1 MRILVVASEAVPFV
15 KTGGL
20 GDVVGALP
28 KALAKQNHDVKVF
41 IPRYRSLNTG
51 YHQVK
56 KLNWSSEITIGDRKH
71 SLSVECARENRV
83 SLEYYFVKNARFF
96 DRSELY
102 RDEDD
107 GEDYSDN
114 DERFAFFN
122 RGVLETVKHL
132 GWKPDIIHV
141 HDWQSALI
149 PAYLKTLYQDDPI
162 FEGSKTVLTIH
173 NLAYQGTFEKERF
186 PVLGLPKEEFF
197 PTAPFEFYGKV
208 NFLKGGIVHADKIT
222 TVSERYAQEIQTD
235 ELGCGLNGVLTER
248 KPDLMGILNGVDYT
262 IWSPSRDKR
271 IPYTYHS
278 ANLSGKR
285 MNKVELLGRFSLPVR
300 EKAPLIG
307 VISRLADQKGF
318 DLFEEIA
325 DDVFAVDIQ
334 MIVLGTGDKKY
345 HEFFAGLEK
354 RYPDKIRACLTFDD
368 DLAHWIEAASD
379 IFLMPSQFEPCGLNQ
394 MYSLRYGTVPIV
406 REVGG
411 LADTIVDF
419 DPDTGRGTGFV
430 FREYLPEELLKVI
443 RRAADTY
450 SKKRVWTKMMKSG
463 MKLDF
468 SWARSARKYHELFR
482 SLSEN

>member
-1 MRILVVASEAVPFV
+1 MRILVVASEAVPFI

-41 IPRYRSLNTG
+41 VPRYRSLNTG
-51 YHQVK
+51 YLQIK
-56 KLNWSSEITIGDRKH
+56 KLNGYSEIKIGDRKH
-71 SLSVECARENRV
+71 SLSVEYVRENRI
-83 SLEYYFVKNARFF
+83 SLEYYFVKNAHFF

-102 RDEDD
+102 RDDDD

-122 RGVLETVKHL
+122 QGVLETVKSL

-141 HDWQSALI
+141 HDWQAALI
-149 PAYLKTLYQDDPI
+149 PAYLKTLYKDDPI
-162 FEGSKTVLTIH
+162 FKGSKTVLTIH
-173 NLAYQGTFEKERF
+173 NLAYQGTFKMKRF
-186 PVLGLPKEEFF
+186 PVLGLPEEEFY

-235 ELGCGLNGVLTER
+235 ELGCGLNGVLVER
-248 KPDLMGILNGVDYT
+248 KPDLMGILNGVDYS

-271 IPYTYHS
+271 IPYTYHV

-285 MNKVELLGRFSLPVR
+285 MNKVELLGRYSLPVR
-300 EKAPLIG
+300 EKVPLIG

-318 DLFEEIA
+318 DLFEKIA
-325 DDVFAVDIQ
+325 EAVFAMDIQ

-345 HEFFAGLEK
+345 HELFTGLEK

-406 REVGG
+406 REIGG
-411 LADTIVDF
+411 LADTINDF
-419 DPDTGRGTGFV
+419 DPDSGQGTGFV
-430 FREYLPEELLKVI
+430 FKEYSSEELLKTI
-443 RRAADTY
+443 KRAVDTY
-450 SKKRVWTKMMKSG
+450 SKKRVWTKIMKSG

-468 SWARSARKYHELFR
+468 SWARSARKYNELFR
-482 SLSEN
+482 SLSDN